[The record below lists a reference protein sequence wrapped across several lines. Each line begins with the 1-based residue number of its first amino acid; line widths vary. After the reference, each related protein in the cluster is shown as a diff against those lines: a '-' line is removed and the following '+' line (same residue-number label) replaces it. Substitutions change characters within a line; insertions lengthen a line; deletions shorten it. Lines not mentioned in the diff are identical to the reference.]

1 MKPEVTIKL
10 ADGTV
15 KALPL
20 LWSEAKQQFEAPI
33 PAGAMVLMPAQAH
46 GIPAMTVE
54 FGTTD
59 SHKPAPNAPTLRL

>member
-10 ADGTV
+10 ADGTI

-33 PAGAMVLMPAQAH
+33 PAGAMVLMPAQVQCN
-46 GIPAMTVE
+46 PSMTVE
-54 FGTTD
+54 FGTAD
-59 SHKPAPNAPTLRL
+59 LHKPDPNAPTLRL